1 MKLDDLHDSY
11 SSMSLSSP
19 PLNGQSSSYYNF
31 SHDALSREDADA
43 NVSFSLTRWWI
54 ASRAV
59 TTG

>member
-11 SSMSLSSP
+11 SSMSLSCP

-31 SHDALSREDADA
+31 SDDAFSREDAD
-43 NVSFSLTRWWI
+43 VSFSLTRCWI